1 MTVRRT
7 AYAKPLPLAPLT
19 PARPWQSWKRSSDGK
34 VERWPRSTRAP
45 LIAVGWR
52 EARCTSSRERAM
64 NKRYPHLV
72 GKLPAPR
79 ELISKNKLIIFAW
92 WAREDSNLQPSGY
105 EPLALTIELRAPK
118 STRAKGQAVSTI
130 LYRIVLPNLAGS
142 IKIPPVRRT
151 DSRTTTAFSAACA
164 RPRR

>member
-1 MTVRRT
+1 MRAADHDHGMRRT
-7 AYAKPLPLAPLT
+7 RPGANCSS
-19 PARPWQSWKRSSDGK
+19 PA
-34 VERWPRSTRAP
+34 
-45 LIAVGWR
+45 
-52 EARCTSSRERAM
+52 
-64 NKRYPHLV
+64 LV
-72 GKLPAPR
+72 AQHHTLGAGKLLDGVHKEAV
-79 ELISKNKLIIFAW
+79 ELESRTNRRQFGAIRIELGNLRLCRTAW

-118 STRAKGQAVSTI
+118 TTRAKGQAVSTI

>member
-1 MTVRRT
+1 MSELLWSHLCIRCGH
-7 AYAKPLPLAPLT
+7 
-19 PARPWQSWKRSSDGK
+19 QSEKTNEIK
-34 VERWPRSTRAP
+34 V
-45 LIAVGWR
+45 
-52 EARCTSSRERAM
+52 
-64 NKRYPHLV
+64 KF
-72 GKLPAPR
+72 
-79 ELISKNKLIIFAW
+79 SKW

>member
-7 AYAKPLPLAPLT
+7 AYAKPLPLAPLR

-52 EARCTSSRERAM
+52 KARCTSSRERPM
-64 NKRYPHLV
+64 NKHYPHLAD
-72 GKLPAPR
+72 KLPAPSEKVGNIKILFLR
-79 ELISKNKLIIFAW
+79 W